1 MGKITDDRE
10 ARGEYVVADILE
22 GMAELAKAHL
32 LSLAAD
38 LDP

>member
-22 GMAELAKAHL
+22 GMAELAKPAHDAGL
-32 LSLAAD
+32 R
-38 LDP
+38 